1 MMVSNSEMVTA
12 KHDASKK
19 SDKSL
24 MQKDIQAITI
34 RLQSKMK
41 QEAEVA
47 RRHFF
52 KDFIF
57 KITELKLLF
66 SQKKEKKD
74 AE

>member
-41 QEAEVA
+41 
-47 RRHFF
+47 
-52 KDFIF
+52 
-57 KITELKLLF
+57 
-66 SQKKEKKD
+66 
-74 AE
+74 